1 MTSKETLYSVWEC
14 EICEIKSASTRAVFE
29 EQMINFINQHPAI
42 KEFVFI
48 RHDAYKNA
56 EISDEYGQPVCYR
69 IILKF
74 SEAQEQ
80 SKLCKYF
87 GVSAECF
94 RQINGSNAFYDS
106 LYDLTLDSKNENAKG
121 KYIYSCETFVYDFR
135 HYKVFA
141 DMLSGYLFFDYYA
154 KSN

>member
-14 EICEIKSASTRAVFE
+14 DICEIKSASTKSVFE
-29 EQMINFINQHPAI
+29 KQMISLINQHPAI

-48 RHDAYKNA
+48 RHDDYTNA
-56 EISDEYGQPVCYR
+56 EISDEYGRPVCYR
-69 IILKF
+69 IILRF
-74 SEAQEQ
+74 SEAQER

-106 LYDLTLDSKNENAKG
+106 LYDLTLDSKNENVKG

-135 HYKVFA
+135 HYKVFT
-141 DMLSGYLFFDYYA
+141 DMLSGYLFFDYYGTD
-154 KSN
+154 N